1 MLPYIFSILGTAFCA
16 AAILVKGK
24 DMRLILLLVFTGNA
38 LAGVSY
44 LVAGNGMNGA
54 VSCFLGAVIAVVN
67 FFLERTGKSVPKWL
81 TALYAGIFTV
91 TNLAVTAHINAATV
105 FSVLATLCFVLS
117 TVQKSGKL
125 FRICSLLNT
134 IFWIVYDLLSASY
147 QGLIIH
153 ITVLLITVAGMLIHD
168 RHTIK
173 EG

>member
-54 VSCFLGAVIAVVN
+54 
-67 FFLERTGKSVPKWL
+67 
-81 TALYAGIFTV
+81 
-91 TNLAVTAHINAATV
+91 
-105 FSVLATLCFVLS
+105 
-117 TVQKSGKL
+117 
-125 FRICSLLNT
+125 
-134 IFWIVYDLLSASY
+134 ASY

-168 RHTIK
+168 RHTVK